1 MNLPTKS
8 YSSIALI
15 CCGGILAVAATLYLK
30 SRENVTPDT
39 PPAVTVEA
47 PVAPPVAAPAAPL
60 PTPFAPPTVAATSTN
75 AQPYTK
81 AQITQWVA
89 PIALYPDSLLSQVL
103 MASTYPA
110 SVVQAVQWS
119 KDNPTM
125 QGDAAIQAVAGQP
138 WDASVKSLVAFP
150 QLTGMMGEN
159 PEWVENLGNAF
170 LAQPQDVMD
179 AVQDL
184 RKLAQ
189 QTGSLKSS
197 YQQTVTTSRAPAPAA
212 TVSSS
217 TSSVAA
223 PTTSVSSEPT
233 VIRIESANPEVVYV
247 PNYNPTVV
255 YGSNW
260 PYSSAPPVYLPP
272 PPGQQFADSFVRGFG
287 YSLGVATTYAIFS
300 SIDWDDDDH
309 HHHDDHH
316 HDDGYHGDGRGYQHN
331 GDNININV
339 NNFNRISG
347 ENHRG
352 QNFAW
357 QHNSA
362 YRGNVPYPN
371 NNVAQRFHQTNVPGG
386 LSSTRREPGAALPRA
401 TNASGGLS
409 YPNRDNQRQAAMSQ
423 LQQRTRNDNFAPV
436 SPTRD
441 AQRRAASQQLSQKV
455 QRDNFRGYDAPVNR
469 AQRLTPQNRPSQT
482 HAAQPRAA
490 TQRMQPSNLNAPQRR
505 ANNDASRFRT
515 EQRNTTPLRSEGRR
529 SSALSGNESRAPNWQ
544 AQQSRGLQSRQAS
557 GLGRERQ
564 TREFQ
569 GNRASSV
576 GGERNGGGLSG
587 HREFHRR

>member
-30 SRENVTPDT
+30 SREPIAPEAAPGVAMAAPVTP
-39 PPAVTVEA
+39 PVTA
-47 PVAPPVAAPAAPL
+47 PTVPLTAPE
-60 PTPFAPPTVAATSTN
+60 APPTVAATSAN
-75 AQPYTK
+75 AQPYSK

-110 SVVQAVQWS
+110 SVGQAVQWS
-119 KDNPTM
+119 KDNPNQ
-125 QGDAAIQAVAGQP
+125 QGDAAIKAVADQP

-170 LAQPQDVMD
+170 LAQPQDVMN

-189 QTGSLKSS
+189 QTGSLKST
-197 YQQTVTTSRAPAPAA
+197 YQQTVTTSAAPAPAS
-212 TVSSS
+212 TVRSGTTAAS
-217 TSSVAA
+217 TS
-223 PTTSVSSEPT
+223 TTSASSEPT
-233 VIRIESANPEVVYV
+233 IIRIESANPEVVYV

-260 PYSSAPPVYLPP
+260 PYSAAPPVYLPP

-300 SIDWDDDDH
+300 NIDWDDDDH
-309 HHHDDHH
+309 HHHHDDDHY
-316 HDDGYHGDGRGYQHN
+316 DGGRGYQHN

-347 ENHRG
+347 ENLKG
-352 QNFAW
+352 QNIAW

-362 YRGNVPYPN
+362 FRGNVPYPN
-371 NNVAQRFHQTNVPGG
+371 DNVAQRFHQTDVAGG
-386 LSSTRREPGAALPRA
+386 LSTTRKQPGTALPRP
-401 TNASGGLS
+401 TNTAGGLS
-409 YPNRDNQRQAAMSQ
+409 ATNRDNQRQAAMSQ
-423 LQQRTRNDNFAPV
+423 LQQRTKNDNFAA
-436 SPTRD
+436 SAGSRD
-441 AQRRAASQQLSQKV
+441 TQRRAASQQLSQKV

-469 AQRLTPQNRPSQT
+469 SQNLTSQTRHATPSRATAQRVQQ
-482 HAAQPRAA
+482 
-490 TQRMQPSNLNAPQRR
+490 SNLNATQRR
-505 ANNDASRFRT
+505 TSNDSPRVRT
-515 EQRNTTPLRSEGRR
+515 EQRNTQQLRSEGRR
-529 SSALSGNESRAPNWQ
+529 NSALSGNESRAPNWQ

-557 GLGRERQ
+557 GLGSERQ
-564 TREFQ
+564 SRTLQ
-569 GNRASSV
+569 GNHASSV

-587 HREFHRR
+587 HRELHRR

>member
-30 SRENVTPDT
+30 SREPVTPDA
-39 PPAVTVEA
+39 PPAA
-47 PVAPPVAAPAAPL
+47 AVAAPVTPSVTLPAPE
-60 PTPFAPPTVAATSTN
+60 APPTVAATSTN
-75 AQPYTK
+75 TQPYTK

-119 KDNPTM
+119 KDNPNQ
-125 QGDAAIQAVAGQP
+125 QGDAAIKAVADQP

-159 PEWVENLGNAF
+159 PQWVENLGNAF

-189 QTGSLKSS
+189 QTGSLKST
-197 YQQTVTTSRAPAPAA
+197 YQQTVTTTSAPAP
-212 TVSSS
+212 TS
-217 TSSVAA
+217 TANA
-223 PTTSVSSEPT
+223 GTTSVSTTKVAASPEPT

-300 SIDWDDDDH
+300 NIDWDDDDH
-309 HHHDDHH
+309 HHDD
-316 HDDGYHGDGRGYQHN
+316 DYHGGGRGYQHN

-347 ENHRG
+347 ENLKG
-352 QNFAW
+352 QNIAW

-386 LSSTRREPGAALPRA
+386 LSSTRKEPGIVSTRP
-401 TNASGGLS
+401 TNVASGLS
-409 YPNRDNQRQAAMSQ
+409 SPNRDSQRQAAMSQ
-423 LQQRTRNDNFAPV
+423 VQQRTRNDNYAAAPG
-436 SPTRD
+436 SRD

-455 QRDNFRGYDAPVNR
+455 QRDNFRGYDAPVSHS
-469 AQRLTPQNRPSQT
+469 QRLASQTRSSQT
-482 HAAQPRAA
+482 HAAPSRATA
-490 TQRMQPSNLNAPQRR
+490 QRVQQSNLNAAQRR
-505 ANNDASRFRT
+505 TSNESPRLKT
-515 EQRNTTPLRSEGRR
+515 EQRSTQQPGNAGRR
-529 SSALSGNESRAPNWQ
+529 NSALSGNESRAPNWQ

-557 GLGRERQ
+557 GLSSERQ
-564 TREFQ
+564 SRASQ

-587 HREFHRR
+587 HRELHRR